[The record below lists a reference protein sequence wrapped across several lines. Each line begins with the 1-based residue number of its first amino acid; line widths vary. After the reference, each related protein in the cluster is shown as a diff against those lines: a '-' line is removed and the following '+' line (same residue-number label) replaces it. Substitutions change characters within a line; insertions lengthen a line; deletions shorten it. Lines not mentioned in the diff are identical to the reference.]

1 MIDGASHATRSFS
14 RYDKSPKTFWP
25 FVVLI
30 LDGLSSCDYGQFI
43 KYILLN
49 LVVYPLIIRL
59 PTISAKNYVENPV
72 ILIGLT
78 YQSMSTKGRKLIR

>member
-1 MIDGASHATRSFS
+1 MMIDGASHATRSFS

-49 LVVYPLIIRL
+49 SVVYPLITQ
-59 PTISAKNYVENPV
+59 PSNYTVEKPV
-72 ILIGLT
+72 ILISLT
-78 YQSMSTKGRKLIR
+78 YQSMSTKGRMLIR